1 MAGTTD
7 FKVALAEVKSA
18 YDIVEYMKS
27 SGVDLKPAGVGKW
40 KANCVFHNEKTPSM
54 TVNESFQNYRC
65 FGCDA
70 KGDLLSFVMNY
81 EHLSFM
87 EALTKLADD
96 KGISLDLS
104 KDESGIDYKSLQNIL
119 RAAANFYCLH
129 FNKLADDHPAKKE
142 IEDRGLVHDNSLP
155 EGLKYGYSPSG
166 NALYKYL
173 TKKGYSDDLILQSG
187 LCRKSETSGDIFD
200 FFRSR
205 LMFIFTDRYNK
216 PVGFSSR
223 KLYEDDTRGKYVNS
237 SESPLF
243 KKSSVLYNHF
253 LSRKPAGTE
262 KTIYVVEGQFDVAAF
277 MAAGLSNAV
286 AASGTAFTRDHVNEC
301 RKLVGGSG
309 RLVFCFDGDEA
320 GAKAA
325 SKVFMGFP
333 DIHEDAYV
341 VTFPEG
347 TDPCDYRQS
356 EGDQALV
363 DYVSSPM
370 TIVEFMIRRTKE
382 KHDLSSVVGRANY
395 VDEAASIVKTVT
407 NLTLRENCLRLLS
420 LESMTPVNVVRDAV
434 AAARPMKFEEVTE
447 EAHVDAAPEGGEVS
461 SEEEV
466 ETPSEEDI
474 VVDLRDLAAKDPRVD
489 LAARFINL
497 GMTRKMW
504 RKSVVRSRDLLPEV
518 FYPFIEELESLED
531 KESVFPELF
540 GDASVA
546 SLLLSDDFSPFYRFM
561 ELEELKEHFIFLH
574 GRLERMVEAEK
585 QESVR
590 SKTLELLMS
599 DSTGDL
605 KYFRSLLDK
614 EAASLEESV

>member
-7 FKVALAEVKSA
+7 FKAALAEVKSV
-18 YDIVEYMKS
+18 YDIVEYMRS

-70 KGDLLSFVMNY
+70 RGDLLSFVMNY
-81 EHLSFM
+81 EHLSFV
-87 EALTKLADD
+87 EALTKLAED
-96 KGISLDLS
+96 KGIALDLT
-104 KDESGIDYKSLQNIL
+104 KDDNGIDYKSLQNIL
-119 RAAANFYCLH
+119 KTAANFYCLH
-129 FNKLADDHPAKKE
+129 FDRLPDDHVAKKE
-142 IEDRGLVHDNSLP
+142 IENRGLSYDNSSADT
-155 EGLKYGYSPSG
+155 LKYGYSPSG

-187 LCRKSETSGDIFD
+187 LCRKSESSGDIFD

-253 LSRKPAGTE
+253 LSRKPAATE
-262 KTIYVVEGQFDVAAF
+262 KTVYIVEGQFDVAAF
-277 MAAGLSNAV
+277 MAAGMSNAV

-301 RKLVGGSG
+301 RKLVGAGG
-309 RLVFCFDGDEA
+309 RLVFCFDGDAA

-325 SKVFMGFP
+325 SRVFMSFP

-341 VTFPEG
+341 VTFPEDS
-347 TDPCDYRQS
+347 DPCDYRLE
-356 EGDQALV
+356 EGDAALAS
-363 DYVSSPM
+363 YVSSPM

-434 AAARPMKFEEVTE
+434 AAARPMKFEEVSV
-447 EAHVDAAPEGGEVS
+447 EAHVAPGDDSVEDLSDEVV
-461 SEEEV
+461 EEQ
-466 ETPSEEDI
+466 TSGA
-474 VVDLRDLAAKDPRVD
+474 VDLPALIAADPHVD

-497 GMTRKMW
+497 GMTRKAW
-504 RKSVVRSRDLLPEV
+504 RKSVVRCRYLLPEV
-518 FYPFIEELESLED
+518 FHPFIEDLAVLED

-540 GDASVA
+540 SDV
-546 SLLLSDDFSPFYRFM
+546 SLATPLLGDDFSPFYRFM

-574 GRLERMVEAEK
+574 EKLQNMVESEK
-585 QESVR
+585 KESVR

-605 KYFRSLLDK
+605 EYFKSLLDK
-614 EAASLEESV
+614 EESTLRKSG